1 MEVKVESEDQNLQSN
16 HLVRK
21 SRPKSIR
28 FRCGEC
34 EKTYS
39 LRVNLLRHQRHE
51 HQETYGTEVCGD
63 CGKRYR
69 NLQLHRNRVHG
80 ADTPEHELRERAR
93 DDMTLLTVQN
103 FKNQDACLATQYQAL
118 HNDAEQILL
127 TLPNVSNNTEMH
139 ENISR
144 ALRSML
150 KPSIEHLERILN
162 LEMLRIVTELHK
174 MTN

>member
-1 MEVKVESEDQNLQSN
+1 MEVKVESEDQNLQSD
-16 HLVRK
+16 HLVRT
-21 SRPKSIR
+21 SHPKCLR

-39 LRVNLLRHQRHE
+39 LRVNMLRHQRHQ
-51 HQETYGTEVCGD
+51 HPDTYGKEVCGD
-63 CGKRYR
+63 CGKRFL
-69 NLQLHRNRVHG
+69 NLLLHRNRAHG
-80 ADTPEHELRERAR
+80 ADTPEYELRERAR

-103 FKNQDACLATQYQAL
+103 FKNQDACLATQYQVL

-127 TLPNVSNNTEMH
+127 TLPCVSNNAEAP

-144 ALRSML
+144 MLRSML
-150 KPSIEHLERILN
+150 KPFIEHLERILN
-162 LEMLRIVTELHK
+162 LEMLRIVAELHK